1 MHRRDALRF
10 LGAAAIAPLVV
21 PLSTDERWSLGESL
35 HRRITRG
42 AQAGRA
48 LSAVQMAEV
57 QALAETI
64 IPRTDTPGAA
74 DVGASEFVDLLLAE
88 WYPDAERQQ
97 LLGGLDA
104 LSERFRGT
112 HGNVLAGLPAEARQ
126 SAVGSIDG
134 VQGSAGSAEWAYARI
149 KDGLVFAFLTSEPI
163 SRIVN
168 TMPIMPGRFDGC
180 IPVEGAPR

>member
-10 LGAAAIAPLVV
+10 LGAAALAPLVA
-21 PLSTDERWSLGESL
+21 PCTPAERWRLGESL
-35 HRRITRG
+35 HRRIAEGT
-42 AQAGRA
+42 QEGRA

-57 QALAETI
+57 RALAETI

-74 DVGASEFVDLLLAE
+74 DVGAPEFVDLLLAE
-88 WYPDAERQQ
+88 WYPDNERQQ
-97 LLGGLDA
+97 LLGGLDS
-104 LSERFRGT
+104 LSERLRAA
-112 HGNVLAGLPAEARQ
+112 HGNVLAQLSPDVRTT
-126 SAVGSIDG
+126 AVGSVDG
-134 VQGSAGSAEWAYARI
+134 TQGDPGSAEWAYARI

-180 IPVEGAPR
+180 IPV